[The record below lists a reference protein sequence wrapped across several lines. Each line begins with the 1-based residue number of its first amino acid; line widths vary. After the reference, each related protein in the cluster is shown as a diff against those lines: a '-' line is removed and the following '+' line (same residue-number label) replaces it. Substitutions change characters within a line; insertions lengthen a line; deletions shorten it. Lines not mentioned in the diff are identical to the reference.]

1 MNTMLRWSPTRQFPF
16 YYDADDLAQRF
27 FGGGTD
33 EAAQHPS
40 WVPAAEGRMED
51 GTYVIQ
57 LALPGVDP
65 KEIQVSVDDNMLTL
79 SGEKRYEKD
88 EKDEKHYR
96 MERSMGTF
104 TRSVQLPLPV
114 DATNVTAVFKHGL
127 LTIRLPKTKAVK
139 GASIPVKI
147 E

>member
-1 MNTMLRWSPTRQFPF
+1 MKPLISEAGISALRREMDRLFDQFW
-16 YYDADDLAQRF
+16 
-27 FGGGTD
+27 GSET
-33 EAAQHPS
+33 PS
-40 WVPAAEGRMED
+40 SAYGVWVPSLDIADKGDALVVKAE
-51 GTYVIQ
+51 I
-57 LALPGVDP
+57 PGVEP
-65 KEIQVSVDDNMLTL
+65 KDLTVSVDENVLTL

-96 MERSMGTF
+96 MERAMGAF

-127 LTIRLPKTKAVK
+127 LTVRLPKTRAVK
-139 GASIPVKI
+139 GAAIPVRV

>member
-1 MNTMLRWSPTRQFPF
+1 MKALISDAGITALRREMDRLFDQFWGSENPVSN
-16 YYDADDLAQRF
+16 Y
-27 FGGGTD
+27 GV
-33 EAAQHPS
+33 
-40 WVPAAEGRMED
+40 WVPSLDIADKGDAIVIKAE
-51 GTYVIQ
+51 I
-57 LALPGVDP
+57 PGVDP
-65 KEIQVSVDDNMLTL
+65 KEIQVTVDENVLTL

-104 TRSVQLPLPV
+104 TRSLQLPLPV
-114 DATNVTAVFKHGL
+114 DATNVTAVYRNGL

-139 GASIPVKI
+139 GAAIPVKI